1 MQRTQANTPLR
12 IRVIPFYQSTIPRPP
27 RTAEFFLQLFGLR
40 SIWGKLEFIGF
51 LYHHAYNYTSILIV
65 RKVIRMKSERLYLVV
80 PAWLKESMKEIA
92 DSKGITLSEYIKDSM
107 KVKVKEDQ
115 KQKADAD

>member
-1 MQRTQANTPLR
+1 
-12 IRVIPFYQSTIPRPP
+12 
-27 RTAEFFLQLFGLR
+27 
-40 SIWGKLEFIGF
+40 
-51 LYHHAYNYTSILIV
+51 
-65 RKVIRMKSERLYLVV
+65 MKSERLYLVV